1 MPGEALK
8 ASVFKAWLYRDDR
21 RCGGNIRLQ
30 QPHVFDVNLVKNWVL
45 GALALLCLLL
55 PTTGS
60 SLNLLQNWV
69 LGALALLRLPLPP
82 SKGCAHALSTK
93 VLCTGMQ
100 LQSQYQ

>member
-1 MPGEALK
+1 
-8 ASVFKAWLYRDDR
+8 
-21 RCGGNIRLQ
+21 
-30 QPHVFDVNLVKNWVL
+30 VNLVKNWVL
-45 GALALLCLLL
+45 GALALLCFLL

-69 LGALALLRLPLPP
+69 LGALALLRLLLPP
-82 SKGCAHALSTK
+82 SKGCAHASSTK